1 MEWQKYNGEK
11 IDTTIWHAVE
21 QSIVREKKAGNNIQ
35 IYVGTDSQVKR
46 GVIELATVIV
56 FLRPQSGGFMFIKK
70 ALQPHLMTI
79 KERMLLEVQ
88 HSIDTAYQLAPLFD
102 QYQIDLEIHADI
114 NSSPNFESHSA
125 FKEAMGYIVGMGF
138 RFKAKPDSFAST
150 NCANKLVQ

>member
-1 MEWQKYNGEK
+1 MGWQKYNGEK
-11 IDTTIWHAVE
+11 IDTSIWQAVE

-35 IYVGTDSQVKR
+35 IYLGTDSQVKR

-88 HSIDTAYQLAPLFD
+88 HSIDTAYQLAPLF
-102 QYQIDLEIHADI
+102 
-114 NSSPNFESHSA
+114 
-125 FKEAMGYIVGMGF
+125 
-138 RFKAKPDSFAST
+138 
-150 NCANKLVQ
+150 